1 MTFRVQ
7 HCTIGIGKHK
17 KGVRM
22 DTQKTS
28 AERDKIIADAVDA
41 IQRMQDESERN
52 GNCNMTLDEINAEIA
67 AVRAERRA
75 REAKKKDR

>member
-1 MTFRVQ
+1 
-7 HCTIGIGKHK
+7 
-17 KGVRM
+17 M